1 MPLRVAAVVV
11 LVAACASD
19 DIEHTYD
26 PCSPLTLA
34 VEDGISEV
42 ELSGVEDAIAAWAG
56 VVPARITIGSGTRA
70 TDVLPVRFEPGD
82 TFYRAIYWDAF
93 GEIAISRDRLAPD
106 DYGIA
111 LAHEM
116 GHAFGLHHVE
126 PSERISVMNV
136 GNLEQGPTSEDAA
149 RIAQLWASCSD

>member
-1 MPLRVAAVVV
+1 MAG
-11 LVAACASD
+11 CASD

-34 VEDGISEV
+34 VEDGLGDAERR
-42 ELSGVEDAIAAWAG
+42 GVEDAIAVWTQ

-70 TDVLPVRFEPGD
+70 PDVLPVRFEPGD

-93 GEIAISRDRLAPD
+93 GEIAISRDRLAPEH
-106 DYGIA
+106 YGIA

-136 GNLEQGPTSEDAA
+136 GNLEQGPTEDDAA
-149 RIAQLWASCSD
+149 GIAALWPSCAM